1 MIQFQCDRSV
11 IDNKLI
17 QQAKDAL
24 ELLKSRNGKGNDYLG
39 WLDLPY
45 QSKDDMGRI
54 QKVADKIRTSGS
66 LLVCIGIGG
75 SYLGAKAVISSL
87 FGGAHSLRF
96 AGQHLSSL
104 EMKDLL
110 KELKEN
116 DFYVLAISKSGTTT
130 EPGISFRLIRDL
142 AESKYG
148 AKAFER
154 ICVVTD
160 PEKGALKILA
170 EQKGYMRFEIPQNVG
185 GRFSVLSPV
194 GLLPIAAAGI
204 SLDEVMSSA
213 KAAMARYTE
222 ISTDNMAL
230 QYAAYRMHHYF
241 QGKAIELFSTFE
253 PRIHFVAEWWKQLFG
268 ESEGKDGKGLFPA
281 SADFTTDLHS
291 MGQWIQDAPR
301 NIIETFCIIDEDPNR
316 ICIPTYEDDLDG
328 LNYLTGKTLQEI
340 NMKAYEGTRLAHE
353 DGGVPTAEIKLDK
366 LDITHLVDLFV
377 MYQISVSVSA
387 YMSGV
392 NPFDQP
398 GVEAYKTNM
407 FRLLGKPGF

>member
-1 MIQFQCDRSV
+1 MIQFQTDCSI
-11 IDNKLI
+11 IDDKLFHK
-17 QQAKDAL
+17 AKDAL

-45 QSKDDMGRI
+45 QSKDAIDRI
-54 QKVADKIRTSGS
+54 QKLADKIRISGS

-87 FGGAHSLRF
+87 FGEAHSIRF

-104 EMKDLL
+104 EMKDLM

-130 EPGISFRLIRDL
+130 EPGISFRLIREL
-142 AESKYG
+142 AETRYG
-148 AKAFER
+148 SEAWER
-154 ICVVTD
+154 ICVITD
-160 PEKGALKILA
+160 PEKGALKALA
-170 EQKGYMRFEIPQNVG
+170 EQKGYTRFEIPQNVG
-185 GRFSVLSPV
+185 GRFSILSPV
-194 GLLPIAAAGI
+194 GLLPIAVAGV
-204 SLDEVMSSA
+204 SLDEIITSA
-213 KAAMARYTE
+213 QSAMTRYTV
-222 ISTDNMAL
+222 ISSDNIAL
-230 QYAAYRMHHYF
+230 QYAAYRMHHYS
-241 QGKAIELFSTFE
+241 QGKVIELFATFE
-253 PRIHFVAEWWKQLFG
+253 PRIHFIAEWWKQLFG
-268 ESEGKDGKGLFPA
+268 ESEGKEGKGLFPA

-301 NIIETFCIIDEDPNR
+301 NIIETFCIIDEDPHKIN
-316 ICIPTYEDDLDG
+316 IPVYQDDLDG

-353 DGGVPTAEIKLDK
+353 DGGVPTAEIRLDK

-398 GVEAYKTNM
+398 GVEAYKRNM
-407 FRLLGKPGF
+407 FSLLGKPGF